1 VIEHPSDVIVDES
14 GIILKSI
21 NMDDVND
28 SIYQTVNTDWEQLRS
43 VDPRSLNDEQG
54 DGIKSITF
62 ARWMMSLE
70 DVQHTSYTKLLN
82 DRDDISCIARFRL
95 RSHNLNVELMR
106 NAPRSARLCE
116 YCMKSSNKQKVVED
130 ELHFMLECPLF
141 TSEREILLNQLKL
154 DPLKM
159 DKLDLMRH
167 TMNPSS
173 IAGWKSLIKYINMC
187 NNKRTSFIM

>member
-1 VIEHPSDVIVDES
+1 MHQATHHASNHTPCIQPHTMHQATHHASS
-14 GIILKSI
+14 H
-21 NMDDVND
+21 
-28 SIYQTVNTDWEQLRS
+28 TC
-43 VDPRSLNDEQG
+43 
-54 DGIKSITF
+54 
-62 ARWMMSLE
+62 MSLE

-95 RSHNLNVELMR
+95 RSHYLNVELMR

-116 YCMKSSNKQKVVED
+116 YCMKSSNKQKVVEESD

-154 DPLKM
+154 DPLRM

-167 TMNPSS
+167 TMKPSS
-173 IAGWKSLIKYINMC
+173 LAGWKSWIEYINMC
-187 NNKRTSFIM
+187 NNKRTSEM